1 MKKIM
6 FVTGSRGEWGYI
18 RPILRLI
25 VKRPDVEYRLVVTN
39 MHLLPAYGNS
49 YKEIESDGF
58 TIHYKIH
65 MSIDGYSHFTQAKS
79 LGIFLTALPDII
91 EGEKPDWVVL
101 AGDRGE
107 QLMGAIAAGY
117 TYTPVA
123 HIQAG
128 ELSGNIDNM
137 ARHAIGK
144 FVHMHLASNED
155 ARNRLLKL
163 GEEPFRVYN
172 VGAPQLD
179 ELVSAEFSTLEEV
192 EKRLCVELTGGFIL
206 AVLHPVTEEY
216 SKAKRQAEVL
226 VKSLNRFDIPKIMI
240 LPNNDA
246 GTYEI
251 KYAIDNYKQGKYY
264 IYANLK
270 REDYLA
276 LLKYCRCIVG
286 NSSSG
291 LLEAPVFRTAAVN
304 IGRRQDHRYRGN
316 NVIDVNFSEGEII
329 DAVKKAMS
337 KEFREY
343 LLKNVDY
350 PYGDGHSSEKVLK
363 LLMET
368 KSDERLLVKQL
379 TY

>member
-1 MKKIM
+1 
-6 FVTGSRGEWGYI
+6 
-18 RPILRLI
+18 
-25 VKRPDVEYRLVVTN
+25 
-39 MHLLPAYGNS
+39 
-49 YKEIESDGF
+49 
-58 TIHYKIH
+58 
-65 MSIDGYSHFTQAKS
+65 
-79 LGIFLTALPDII
+79 
-91 EGEKPDWVVL
+91 
-101 AGDRGE
+101 
-107 QLMGAIAAGY
+107 
-117 TYTPVA
+117 
-123 HIQAG
+123 
-128 ELSGNIDNM
+128 M